1 MKIALRTN
9 IPSNVYVK
17 LIKCESLSSPTF
29 THVLTCE
36 TLYGSC
42 ELAVLSHSEG
52 FDVFISQ
59 QFHDVAKLIDVPR
72 LITYVVEM
80 VYSRINA
87 DEDQFRIKFVVENV
101 GTNALTK
108 WEKAI
113 NKWNNTHHENRAKL

>member
-1 MKIALRTN
+1 MKIVQKTI
-9 IPSNVYVK
+9 IPSNVSIK
-17 LIKCESLSSPTF
+17 LIKCESLSSPNF

-72 LITYVVEM
+72 LINYVVDM
-80 VYSRINA
+80 VFSRISV
-87 DEDQFRIKFVVENV
+87 DEDQFRIKFVIENV

-113 NKWNNTHHENRAKL
+113 NKWNNTYHENRAKL